1 MVCATPSIL
10 QTLSTAVL
18 TLDNQDRIQTANP
31 AAESIFEQSIHHMQ
45 GQSLGTLCGPNNP
58 LSRILSQARLAG
70 QRYSAREIKLKLPWS
85 DRVITIDCTLTP
97 EEMWAESSCLVVE
110 IVQIDRLLRL
120 ARDNHLLARQKSIN
134 RMIRGLTHE
143 IKNPLGGLRGA
154 AQLLEREL
162 GRGEMREFTRIIMHE
177 ADRLSQLV
185 DRMTGGF
192 KPLRCSP
199 LNIHTLLEHV
209 RSVLQ
214 IEVRE
219 NLNFSRDYDPSLP
232 DILGHKESLIQALFN
247 ILRNAIEALDG
258 KGEVRLR
265 TRIERHL
272 TIAETH
278 HRQVVRVDI
287 EDNGP
292 GISPTVIDNIFE
304 PLITDKADG
313 SGLGLAITRD
323 IIHRHQGLVEY
334 RSQPGCTCFSL
345 YLPIASAHKATGAC
359 A

>member
-1 MVCATPSIL
+1 MACSTPTIL
-10 QTLSTAVL
+10 QALSTAVL
-18 TLDNQDRIQTANP
+18 TLDGGDRIQTANP
-31 AAESIFEQSIHHMQ
+31 AAEAIFEQSASRLL
-45 GQSLGTLCGPNNP
+45 GQSLGKLCGPNNP
-58 LSRILSQARLAG
+58 LHTILQQARQAR
-70 QRYSAREIKLKLPWS
+70 QRYSAREIRLTLPWNS
-85 DRVITIDCTLTP
+85 SVITIDCTLTP
-97 EEMWAESSCLVVE
+97 EETPDEPPGLVVE

-120 ARDNHLLARQKSIN
+120 ARDNHLLARQKSIK
-134 RMIRGLTHE
+134 RMIRGLAHE

-162 GRGEMREFTRIIMHE
+162 GRGEMREFTRIITHE

-185 DRMTGGF
+185 DRMTGGYT
-192 KPLRCSP
+192 PLQYAP
-199 LNIHTLLEHV
+199 LNIHALLEHV
-209 RSVLQ
+209 RRVLQ

-219 NLNFSRDYDPSLP
+219 NLSFCRDYDPSLP

-247 ILRNAIEALDG
+247 ILRNAIEALGG
-258 KGEVRLR
+258 KGRIHLR

-292 GISPTVIDNIFE
+292 GISPAVMDNIFE

-313 SGLGLAITRD
+313 SGLGLTITRD
-323 IIHRHQGLVEY
+323 IIHKHHGLVEY
-334 RSQPGCTCFSL
+334 CSHPGCTCFSL
-345 YLPIASAHKATGAC
+345 YLPIASSHGEVEVSG
-359 A
+359 